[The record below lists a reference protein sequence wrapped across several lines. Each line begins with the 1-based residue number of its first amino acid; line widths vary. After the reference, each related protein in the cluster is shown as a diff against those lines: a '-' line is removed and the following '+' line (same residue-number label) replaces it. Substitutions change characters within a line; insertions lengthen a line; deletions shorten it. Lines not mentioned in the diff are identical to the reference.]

1 MSPNRNIFADIHAAL
16 PSLLEIH
23 KDTNTEILNLIS
35 VYVAQCVSKLSE
47 RYIFIDAQTCNPIQ
61 MTVSRFASET
71 DVKAVTKK
79 VDRIM
84 QMFLSDIEED
94 IAWNIQQN
102 EKGDRANGEGHVSEE
117 EMGSDG
123 SGSESGSGSE
133 EEMEFEEAEG
143 RQEWRDCMLMD
154 NY

>member
-1 MSPNRNIFADIHAAL
+1 
-16 PSLLEIH
+16 
-23 KDTNTEILNLIS
+23 
-35 VYVAQCVSKLSE
+35 
-47 RYIFIDAQTCNPIQ
+47 